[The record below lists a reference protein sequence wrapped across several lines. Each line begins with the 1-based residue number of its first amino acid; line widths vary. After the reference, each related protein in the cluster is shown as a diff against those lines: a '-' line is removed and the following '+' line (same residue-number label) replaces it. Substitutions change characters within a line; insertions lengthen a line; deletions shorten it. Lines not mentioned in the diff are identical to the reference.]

1 MNTRPTAAERKHI
14 QRLKELPCGVCGES
28 PPSDAHH
35 IDQGLQFLVIP
46 LCRNC
51 HTSNF
56 NGIHGQKR
64 IWKVM
69 KKTEMTVLNDTVRA
83 LA

>member
-1 MNTRPTAAERKHI
+1 MNTRPTAVEREHI
-14 QRLKELPCGVCGES
+14 QRVKELPCGVCES
-28 PPSDAHH
+28 APPSDAHH

-46 LCRNC
+46 LCRDC
-51 HTSNF
+51 HQGNF

-64 IWKVM
+64 IWNVL
-69 KKTEMTVLNDTVRA
+69 KKTELTVLNDTVRA